1 MAHVNAHAS
10 LIWSVGVHIEC
21 VGCPPPLGGVS
32 TTRPRVGA
40 GHTGAFFSFLS
51 FFPSFLLFP
60 SFPFSSPPPLFTS
73 DPHPS
78 HLPLLLYQKALTT
91 FIAKNQVNRILVTPS
106 LLQLLLDTFD
116 KRKDTLKERLSCL
129 KLMWLCGEVVTIEI
143 VRRFCEILPDARL
156 INLYSISECHDVSII
171 DLASMDTANAPSQ
184 YASAGRII
192 PNVEVYCVDTE
203 AKPWTRVPLGEPGE
217 IFVGGPTL
225 ARGYLNMP
233 EATAEVMAGSWLRT
247 GDVGALDDR
256 GYL

>member
-1 MAHVNAHAS
+1 
-10 LIWSVGVHIEC
+10 
-21 VGCPPPLGGVS
+21 
-32 TTRPRVGA
+32 
-40 GHTGAFFSFLS
+40 
-51 FFPSFLLFP
+51 
-60 SFPFSSPPPLFTS
+60 
-73 DPHPS
+73 
-78 HLPLLLYQKALTT
+78 
-91 FIAKNQVNRILVTPS
+91 
-106 LLQLLLDTFD
+106 
-116 KRKDTLKERLSCL
+116 
-129 KLMWLCGEVVTIEI
+129 MWLCGEVVTIEI

-233 EATAEVMAGSWLRT
+233 EKTAERFVVNPFRRDSGEPGAHGGVAERLSRT
-247 GDVGALDDR
+247 GACVR
-256 GYL
+256 